1 MSESTGNTTVQIS
14 MLPVLTDV
22 FITLKLCKV
31 IDWSWYWVFLP
42 LWGPIV
48 LYLLL
53 AIFCL
58 TAVGIAIAIDSMRS
72 R

>member
-14 MLPVLTDV
+14 MLPVLTVV